1 MNLIFMRHGEA
12 TNNKEKLLSD
22 KEIYWSILT
31 EKGIKEVKDSI
42 NILPKSIN
50 RIYVSPLPRTI
61 ETAHLVYKKYK
72 ATEVIIDNR
81 LREINY
87 GKYSGKK
94 NNEELD
100 NIRLKQIDGDY
111 FIKFGDYGENKFKI
125 EFRLSTFL
133 KDISIENSKDSTILI
148 ISHGSITSYMKR
160 LLTIKTPHIKTGK
173 IESFTNVDFTS
184 AFTHLDELNKLE
196 KGIKKEKE

>member
-12 TNNKEKLLSD
+12 TNNKEEFFSD

-42 NILPKSIN
+42 NILPKSIDK
-50 RIYVSPLPRTI
+50 IYVSPLPRTI
-61 ETAHLVYKKYK
+61 ETAHLVYEKYK
-72 ATEVIIDNR
+72 TTEVIIDNR

-100 NIRLKQIDGDY
+100 NIRLQQINGDY
-111 FIKFGDYGENKFKI
+111 FTKFGDYGENKFEI
-125 EFRLSTFL
+125 ELRLSTFL
-133 KDISIENSKDSTILI
+133 KVISTENSSNSTILI

-160 LLTIKTPHIKTGK
+160 ILNLKTPHIKTGK
-173 IESFTNVDFTS
+173 IEEFIDIDFTPVLI
-184 AFTHLDELNKLE
+184 HLNKLNTYQNPNN
-196 KGIKKEKE
+196 

>member
-1 MNLIFMRHGEA
+1 MAKPLIIK
-12 TNNKEKLLSD
+12 KEEFFSD

-42 NILPKSIN
+42 NLLPKSIDK
-50 RIYVSPLPRTI
+50 IYVSPLPRTI
-61 ETAHLVYKKYK
+61 ETAHLVYEKYK
-72 ATEVIIDNR
+72 TTEVIIDNR

-100 NIRLKQIDGDY
+100 NIRLQQINGDY
-111 FIKFGDYGENKFKI
+111 FTKFGDYGENKFEI
-125 EFRLSTFL
+125 ELRLSTFL
-133 KDISIENSKDSTILI
+133 KDISTENSSNSTILI

-160 LLTIKTPHIKTGK
+160 ILNLKTPHIKTGK
-173 IESFTNVDFTS
+173 IEEFIDIDFTPVLI
-184 AFTHLDELNKLE
+184 HLNKLNTYQTPNN
-196 KGIKKEKE
+196 